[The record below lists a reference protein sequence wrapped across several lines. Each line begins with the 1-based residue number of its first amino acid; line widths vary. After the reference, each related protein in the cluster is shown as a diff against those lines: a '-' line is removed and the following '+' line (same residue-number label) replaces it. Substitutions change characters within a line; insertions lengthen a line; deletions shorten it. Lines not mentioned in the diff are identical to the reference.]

1 MKKSITHI
9 PLNTCSPALHLAVKQ
24 AVAHFAIGGGKS
36 LGINE
41 LEIFNRLTHHFSHLL
56 HAMRHR
62 VGRFFLCTIVMGVFL
77 LVGCED
83 YSDYPH
89 DVMQSYLA
97 ESAKLDSTDTDSIIR
112 FVAKVQRLTQAYPSL
127 QQDPSYTQIMQNIP
141 VVSMNVT
148 ITGATW
154 KDEKTLELGEEKD
167 EKNEKECNLQVAN
180 DLIDVSFR
188 HILNFFH
195 PLYFSTEF
203 LNQCVEGCEIL
214 ACKPSLLSIFEST
227 SDGVGDKS
235 LLRFGS
241 RVARHQLVDGHP
253 FDSKQDLLQ
262 AWHEVRILNI
272 QYNLGHEINL

>member
-1 MKKSITHI
+1 
-9 PLNTCSPALHLAVKQ
+9 
-24 AVAHFAIGGGKS
+24 
-36 LGINE
+36 
-41 LEIFNRLTHHFSHLL
+41 
-56 HAMRHR
+56 MRHR

-112 FVAKVQRLTQAYPSL
+112 FVGKVQRLTQAYPAL
-127 QQDPSYTQIMQNIP
+127 QQDPSYTQIMENIP

>member
-1 MKKSITHI
+1 
-9 PLNTCSPALHLAVKQ
+9 
-24 AVAHFAIGGGKS
+24 
-36 LGINE
+36 
-41 LEIFNRLTHHFSHLL
+41 
-56 HAMRHR
+56 MRHR

-89 DVMQSYLA
+89 DVIQSYLA

-112 FVAKVQRLTQAYPSL
+112 FVGKVQRLTQAYPAL

-141 VVSMNVT
+141 VLSLDIT
-148 ITGATW
+148 ITGAKW

-195 PLYFSTEF
+195 PLYLSTEF

>member
-83 YSDYPH
+83 YSDYPR
-89 DVMQSYLA
+89 DGIQSYLA

-112 FVAKVQRLTQAYPSL
+112 FVGKVQRLTQAYPAL

-141 VVSMNVT
+141 VVSMNIT

-167 EKNEKECNLQVAN
+167 ETVY
-180 DLIDVSFR
+180 D
-188 HILNFFH
+188 
-195 PLYFSTEF
+195 
-203 LNQCVEGCEIL
+203 
-214 ACKPSLLSIFEST
+214 
-227 SDGVGDKS
+227 
-235 LLRFGS
+235 
-241 RVARHQLVDGHP
+241 
-253 FDSKQDLLQ
+253 
-262 AWHEVRILNI
+262 
-272 QYNLGHEINL
+272 

>member
-36 LGINE
+36 LVINR

-83 YSDYPH
+83 YSDYPR
-89 DVMQSYLA
+89 DVMQSYLV

-112 FVAKVQRLTQAYPSL
+112 FVGKVQRLTQAYPAL

-167 EKNEKECNLQVAN
+167 E
-180 DLIDVSFR
+180 
-188 HILNFFH
+188 
-195 PLYFSTEF
+195 T
-203 LNQCVEGCEIL
+203 VEI
-214 ACKPSLLSIFEST
+214 
-227 SDGVGDKS
+227 
-235 LLRFGS
+235 
-241 RVARHQLVDGHP
+241 
-253 FDSKQDLLQ
+253 
-262 AWHEVRILNI
+262 
-272 QYNLGHEINL
+272 

>member
-83 YSDYPH
+83 YSDYPR
-89 DVMQSYLA
+89 DVIQSYLA

-112 FVAKVQRLTQAYPSL
+112 FVGKVQRLTQAYPAL

-141 VVSMNVT
+141 VVSMNIT

-195 PLYFSTEF
+195 PLYLSTEF

>member
-36 LGINE
+36 LGING

-83 YSDYPH
+83 YSDYPR

-112 FVAKVQRLTQAYPSL
+112 FVGKVQRLTQAYPAL

-141 VVSMNVT
+141 VVSMNIT
-148 ITGATW
+148 ITGAKW

-195 PLYFSTEF
+195 PLYLSTEF

>member
-1 MKKSITHI
+1 
-9 PLNTCSPALHLAVKQ
+9 
-24 AVAHFAIGGGKS
+24 
-36 LGINE
+36 
-41 LEIFNRLTHHFSHLL
+41 
-56 HAMRHR
+56 MRHR

-83 YSDYPH
+83 YSDYPR
-89 DVMQSYLA
+89 DVIQSYLA

-112 FVAKVQRLTQAYPSL
+112 FVGKVQRLTQAYPAL
-127 QQDPSYTQIMQNIP
+127 RQDPSYTQIMQNIP

-154 KDEKTLELGEEKD
+154 KDEKTLELEKEKD

-195 PLYFSTEF
+195 PLYLSTEF

>member
-41 LEIFNRLTHHFSHLL
+41 LGIFNRLTHHFSHLL

-83 YSDYPH
+83 YSDYPR
-89 DVMQSYLA
+89 DVIQSYLA

-112 FVAKVQRLTQAYPSL
+112 FVGKVQRLTQAYPAL
-127 QQDPSYTQIMQNIP
+127 RQDPSYTQIMQNIP

-148 ITGATW
+148 ITGAKW
-154 KDEKTLELGEEKD
+154 KDEKTLELEEVKD
-167 EKNEKECNLQVAN
+167 ETVY
-180 DLIDVSFR
+180 D
-188 HILNFFH
+188 
-195 PLYFSTEF
+195 
-203 LNQCVEGCEIL
+203 
-214 ACKPSLLSIFEST
+214 
-227 SDGVGDKS
+227 
-235 LLRFGS
+235 
-241 RVARHQLVDGHP
+241 
-253 FDSKQDLLQ
+253 
-262 AWHEVRILNI
+262 
-272 QYNLGHEINL
+272 